1 MAEAQEILVQRK
13 GAVATVVFNRPDK
26 RNALHFAMYHEVHRL
41 VVELG
46 GDPSVRV
53 VVFRG
58 AGTEAF
64 AAGADIAEFETRRS
78 SSAQARVY
86 ASAFECAMDAVE
98 ALPKPTIAMIAGAC
112 VGGGLEFATCMD
124 LRIAADNSRFGVPIA
139 KLGLLVGYKE
149 MRRLAGLVGPAVAMD
164 LLLTARLVDAAEA
177 HRVGLV
183 GRVVRLAE
191 LESTVYGLAEEMAN
205 LAPLTHRW
213 HKQILQTVL
222 RDPGLAHL
230 TPAEEA
236 LSYACFDTADFH
248 EGWRAFL
255 EKRRPM
261 FKGE

>member
-1 MAEAQEILVQRK
+1 MAEGQDILVQRK

-41 VVELG
+41 ALDLG
-46 GDPSVRV
+46 ADPSVRV
-53 VVFRG
+53 AVFRG

-78 SSAQARVY
+78 NSAQARVY
-86 ASAFECAMDAVE
+86 AAAFEGAMDAVE
-98 ALPKPTIAMIAGAC
+98 ALPKPTIGMIAGAC

-149 MRRLAGLVGPAVAMD
+149 MRRLARLVGPAVAMD
-164 LLLTARLVDAAEA
+164 LLLTARLIDAAEA

-183 GRVVRLAE
+183 GRVLPLAE
-191 LESTVYGLAEEMAN
+191 LESTVYGLAEEMAG

-222 RDPGLAHL
+222 RDPALGAL
-230 TPAEEA
+230 TPEEEA
-236 LSYACFDTADFH
+236 RPYACFDTADFH

-255 EKRRPM
+255 EKRRPF